1 MKRKSTTISIYNE
14 PLQDSEL
21 SYSSLFQKSSDPTPD
36 RENDLIHTMYLALRS
51 GAFED
56 PSLGSSDD
64 WNLLF
69 DSYNNLWRQCA
80 YQGSSTTTRDLF
92 RSMCRSL
99 RSDNPTEQ
107 LLYLLHTAETPDDLD
122 VIFSLLEQQA
132 VSSLP
137 CELLCDKLWA
147 ASFCLLSQMARQQT
161 PTFLQTTLSIARSFA
176 NSPLLP
182 WRFFAD
188 LLTDDLSGTTH
199 YGHITAI
206 DEERF
211 LTHFHLILLSVRN
224 LMLPYHH
231 DSIPF
236 HSIPCMENP
245 LGFYIRLL
253 TREGEIAAATCYVQ
267 LVPTEGRLK
276 ELQFVLEEI
285 RRKWSHDPS
294 YPAKDLFCSLL
305 PQPLTL
311 TMTMLQVL
319 LQPGAEFSQDYVG
332 TLRLAVC
339 FARAANLNESTCLN
353 CWLSVAKRI
362 ISTESPERGMEAL
375 ISLEGTKRVV
385 GTKQGEEET
394 RFTNPPF
401 SGFQEQVTGLES
413 VIGGLEEARN
423 GSEKGDGDAIA
434 IMKRSEEVGQNG
446 LSNV

>member
-36 RENDLIHTMYLALRS
+36 REKDLIHTMYLALRS

-80 YQGSSTTTRDLF
+80 YQGSTTTTRDLF

-147 ASFCLLSQMARQQT
+147 ASFCLLSQMSRQQT
-161 PTFLQTTLSIARSFA
+161 PTFLPITLSIARSFA
-176 NSPLLP
+176 NSSLLP

-188 LLTDDLSGTTH
+188 LLTDDFTATTH
-199 YGHITAI
+199 CGHITAI
-206 DEERF
+206 DDERF
-211 LTHFHLILLSVRN
+211 ITHFHLILLSVRN

-236 HSIPCMENP
+236 HSTPCVEYP

-253 TREGEIAAATCYVQ
+253 TREGEIAAATCYVK
-267 LVPTEGRLK
+267 LIPTEGRLR
-276 ELQFVLEEI
+276 ELQFLLEAI
-285 RRKWSHDPS
+285 RGKWFRDPS
-294 YPAKDLFCSLL
+294 YPAKDMFCSLL
-305 PQPLTL
+305 PQPATLLTA
-311 TMTMLQVL
+311 MLQII
-319 LQPGAEFSQDYVG
+319 LQPGSEYSREYVG

-339 FARAANLNESTCLN
+339 FARAASLGKSVCLN

-362 ISTESPERGMEAL
+362 ISTEPPEQGVEAL
-375 ISLEGTKRVV
+375 LSLEDV
-385 GTKQGEEET
+385 KQVTETTQGDEES
-394 RFTNPPF
+394 RFANPPF
-401 SGFQEQVTGLES
+401 AGFQEQVIGLES
-413 VIGGLEEARN
+413 VLKGLLEARN
-423 GSEKGDGDAIA
+423 GSEKGDDVIA
-434 IMKRSEEVGQNG
+434 IMKRSEEVGQSDCN
-446 LSNV
+446 NA